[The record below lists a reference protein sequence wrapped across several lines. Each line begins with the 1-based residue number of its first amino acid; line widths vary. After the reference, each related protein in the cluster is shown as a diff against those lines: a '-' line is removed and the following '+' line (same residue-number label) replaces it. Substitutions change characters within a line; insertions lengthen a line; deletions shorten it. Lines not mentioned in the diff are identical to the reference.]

1 VRKVVVTGMGVV
13 SPIGIGKEKLW
24 EGVKEARIGVDK
36 IRSFDASNLPVQIA
50 AEVRDFN
57 PADYIDKKL
66 ARRTDRF
73 VHFTLAATKEAVEES
88 GIDFSR
94 YSERTAVIIGSGMG
108 GFITL
113 DNENNKF
120 LAHGYSK
127 VSPFLIPMI
136 LIDMASGIVAMEY
149 KLKGPNFATVSACAS
164 SLHAVA
170 LGVMMIKQG
179 LVDVAVVGGSEA
191 TIAPLPIVGF
201 ANMRALSTRNDD
213 PKAASRPFDRNRDG
227 FVMGEGG
234 GILILEAEDV
244 AKEREAKI
252 LAEIKGVG
260 MTDDA
265 YHMSAPDPEG
275 DGAKRAMELALRDSG
290 LSIEDIDYV
299 NCHATSTPA
308 GDKAELKAIKRLFG
322 EKASDVSINSS
333 KALVGHLLGA
343 AGIVEL
349 IISILEMRESF
360 VHAMPNFDEPDE
372 EAEGMGVVG
381 KEPVKREIRNLI
393 KNSFGFGGHNVSLVV
408 GRYEP

>member
-1 VRKVVVTGMGVV
+1 
-13 SPIGIGKEKLW
+13 
-24 EGVKEARIGVDK
+24 
-36 IRSFDASNLPVQIA
+36 
-50 AEVRDFN
+50 
-57 PADYIDKKL
+57 
-66 ARRTDRF
+66 
-73 VHFTLAATKEAVEES
+73 
-88 GIDFSR
+88 
-94 YSERTAVIIGSGMG
+94 
-108 GFITL
+108 
-113 DNENNKF
+113 
-120 LAHGYSK
+120 
-127 VSPFLIPMI
+127 
-136 LIDMASGIVAMEY
+136 
-149 KLKGPNFATVSACAS
+149 
-164 SLHAVA
+164 
-170 LGVMMIKQG
+170 MIKQG

-213 PKAASRPFDRNRDG
+213 PKSASRPFDRNRDG

-244 AKEREAKI
+244 AKERGAKV

-275 DGAKRAMELALRDSG
+275 NGARRAMELALEDSG

-299 NCHATSTPA
+299 NCHATSTPV

-322 EKASDVSINSS
+322 EKASDISINSS

-360 VHAMPNFDEPDE
+360 VHAMPNLDDPDE